1 MAVWNCHNSIYSQFY
16 KSQDVNWNQG
26 IWKVNRK
33 AIILPGVLILSV
45 IALVGGFIT
54 IKQHSDRIAQKNVIA
69 TEPPEEAPIHV
80 KKRRRGSKVK
90 KKVDITSTF
99 SAWGVAGQDNK
110 KELHEQ
116 TPEEAVES
124 LSQGLDTYRALS
136 DEDKSKVKIALE
148 FVNLIINTIGDNAM
162 MIVADWDEQKRTETI
177 KHAQISIENIDA
189 MESVVAP
196 NMTAEEYEVIGG
208 TLLAL
213 KNFNVNLLNVLQ

>member
-1 MAVWNCHNSIYSQFY
+1 M
-16 KSQDVNWNQG
+16 
-26 IWKVNRK
+26 NRK

-69 TEPPEEAPIHV
+69 TEPPEEALIHV